1 MKKIIIKH
9 EYAFKGQQPS
19 YMFRFMVKPSLKYVQ
34 KLKDKTW
41 NTFIT
46 NNLHLAVNRGPSPHV
61 SVIIYS
67 SLQAHQYAVKDI
79 YSVGT

>member
-34 KLKDKTW
+34 KLKDKT
-41 NTFIT
+41 
-46 NNLHLAVNRGPSPHV
+46 
-61 SVIIYS
+61 
-67 SLQAHQYAVKDI
+67 
-79 YSVGT
+79 